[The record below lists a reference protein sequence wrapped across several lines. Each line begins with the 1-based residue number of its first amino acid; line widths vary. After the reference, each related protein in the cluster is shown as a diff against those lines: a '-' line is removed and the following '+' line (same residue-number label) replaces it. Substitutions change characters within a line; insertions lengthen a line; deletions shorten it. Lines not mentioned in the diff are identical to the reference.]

1 MKLAFITDIH
11 FGRLTA
17 GAVEALLAD
26 LRTQQPDL
34 ILIGGDVTQ
43 RGLAKQYREC
53 QKFLS
58 TLPAPWLCVIGNHDV
73 PAWNLFQRFTNP
85 YGPYQKFIT
94 RDLNPTWVNETIAI
108 QGLNSAR
115 RFPHNG
121 AWEQGEISDWQ
132 IDLAMKFFAQYPGKT
147 KILVVHH
154 PLMQTPQQ
162 ESKML
167 VHNHAHALN
176 TLAATGVD
184 IICTGHLH
192 RASVESVQSKI
203 QVAHKPL
210 WNVMGGTATCDRLR
224 GEANSYWIIEI
235 GAMPRFAL
243 RIFNGISFGLVEE
256 QKS

>member
-11 FGRLTA
+11 FERLTA
-17 GAVEALLAD
+17 GALDALLTD
-26 LRTQQPDL
+26 LRAQQPDL

-58 TLPAPWLCVIGNHDV
+58 ALPAPWLCVIGNHDV

-94 RDLNPTWVNETIAI
+94 RDLNPAWVNETVAI

-115 RFPHNG
+115 RFPRDG

-132 IDLAMKFFAQYPGKT
+132 IDLAVKFFAQHPGKT

-154 PLMQTPQQ
+154 PLVHAPQQ

-176 TLAATGVD
+176 MFTAAGVD

-192 RASVESVQSKI
+192 RASVQDVQSKV

-224 GEANSYWIIEI
+224 GEPNSYWVI
-235 GAMPRFAL
+235 GLGETPNFIL
-243 RIFNGISFGLVEE
+243 RTFNDRKFSTV
-256 QKS
+256 